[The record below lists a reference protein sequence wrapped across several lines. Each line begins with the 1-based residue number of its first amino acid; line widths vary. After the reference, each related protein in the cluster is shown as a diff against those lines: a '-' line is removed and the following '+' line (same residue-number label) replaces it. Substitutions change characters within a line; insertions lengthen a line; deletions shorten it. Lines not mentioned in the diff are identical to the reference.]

1 VPFTLN
7 IRKITTGLYR
17 NPLCACISMFIHV
30 QELNKQGIF
39 ARVALNN
46 VESDKRVLIDPAS
59 EGDN

>member
-1 VPFTLN
+1 
-7 IRKITTGLYR
+7 
-17 NPLCACISMFIHV
+17 MFIHV